1 VIKHNFDQV
10 KFDQLT
16 PCLMFKEFN
25 VLKFLML
32 ADDKRANIL
41 QLNVGVYLD
50 EKEKLYRNKKCQN
63 FGMDI
68 K

>member
-1 VIKHNFDQV
+1 
-10 KFDQLT
+10 
-16 PCLMFKEFN
+16 MFKELN
-25 VLKFLML
+25 VLKSLKL